1 MKNQKKA
8 YIFAIISVLFWSTVA
23 TSFKFALNEINPSQT
38 LFFSIINSLAVL
50 FLILVFQKKI
60 HLIFKSSTKELLFS
74 AFLGFLNPFT
84 YYLVL
89 FKAYSLLPAQLA
101 QPLNYTWPII
111 LVILSAIILKQKLN
125 FLNFIAI
132 IISFIGVV
140 FISLRDKYSFEI
152 ENPEGILLAT
162 GSSIFWALFWILN
175 VKDKRDDVIKL
186 FLNFFFGLIF
196 ISIFILL
203 TDSFIIPT
211 TKAYLSTLYIGIF
224 ETGVTFVLWLYA
236 MKFTERTDKIGNLV
250 YISPFLSLFFI
261 NLVLKESIY
270 FSTIIGL
277 ILIVTSIIF
286 QQFVN
291 KYNTRKKI
299 ESR

>member
-23 TSFKFALNEINPSQT
+23 TSFKFALNEINPSQN